1 MFNDLKK
8 NMNIKSEMMGNISR
22 EMGTIKKESNENSIM
37 GKYNI
42 WHSQFTQW
50 VLHIGDCRRN
60 SELENRSIETIQS
73 GDQRDKNDCK

>member
-42 WHSQFTQW
+42 
-50 VLHIGDCRRN
+50 
-60 SELENRSIETIQS
+60 
-73 GDQRDKNDCK
+73 